1 MPVLS
6 TPSGFIRGFAV
17 SAIIGDARPC
27 ARAFGAARNGFAP
40 PWRGFVAWRLPPG
53 ARLGT
58 MPDILNSALRPAM
71 QTACPPLAAPSG
83 LPAAATPPRTRL
95 RRLFSDFGLG
105 VIVSSWAALLIALIE
120 GRPQDLYQEMVYS
133 MSTGLIA
140 FLVIDGMRLFLPR
153 PIAGRRWL
161 LLAPLLLAAAPIA
174 NIGGMTLGAW
184 ILGMPAPLL
193 ADYLGVRRLSMILFT
208 LCAIAGVTRLI
219 VNRERI
225 ERIKLE
231 RTEAQARAQAIERQ
245 ALEARLRLMQ
255 AQIEP
260 HMLFNTLANLQGLIA
275 LDPDRAGLMLE
286 QLITFLR
293 ATLTVS
299 RLETTTLAQEFAAIE
314 AYLGLMAVRM
324 GPRLRYRCTLPA
336 ELRAARLPTMLLQPL
351 VENAIIHGLE
361 PHVDGGE
368 VVIDAAVESGRLAIT
383 IADTGLGLQA
393 EPGVRRKG
401 GGGVGLATTRERLQA
416 LYGERAGVELV
427 PGRPRGAVARLVLP
441 LALDSNLENA

>member
-1 MPVLS
+1 MP
-6 TPSGFIRGFAV
+6 
-17 SAIIGDARPC
+17 
-27 ARAFGAARNGFAP
+27 
-40 PWRGFVAWRLPPG
+40 
-53 ARLGT
+53 
-58 MPDILNSALRPAM
+58 
-71 QTACPPLAAPSG
+71 TACPPLSPSPDLPG
-83 LPAAATPPRTRL
+83 LPAAAAPPRTRL
-95 RRLFSDFGLG
+95 RRFLGDFGMG

-140 FLVIDGMRLFLPR
+140 FLVIDGVRLFLPR
-153 PIAGRRWL
+153 PIPGRRWL
-161 LLAPLLLAAAPIA
+161 VLAPVLLAAAPIA
-174 NIGGMTLGAW
+174 NIGGITLGAW
-184 ILGMPAPLL
+184 ILGVPAPAL
-193 ADYLGVRRLSMILFT
+193 ADYLDVRRLSMILFT

-231 RTEAQARAQAIERQ
+231 RAEAQARAQVIERQ

-275 LDPDRAGLMLE
+275 LDPDRAGMMLE

-299 RLETTTLAQEFAAIE
+299 RLETTTLAEEFAAIE

-324 GPRLRYRCTLPA
+324 GARLRYRCTLPV
-336 ELRAARLPTMLLQPL
+336 ELRSARLPTMLLQPL

-368 VVIDAAVESGRLAIT
+368 VMVDAALDGGRLALT
-383 IADTGLGLQA
+383 IADTGLGLRDT
-393 EPGVRRKG
+393 PVVGRK

-416 LYGERAGVELV
+416 LYGAHAALELV
-427 PGRPRGAVARLVLP
+427 PGRPHGAVARLVLP
-441 LALDSNLENA
+441 LALDSTLENA